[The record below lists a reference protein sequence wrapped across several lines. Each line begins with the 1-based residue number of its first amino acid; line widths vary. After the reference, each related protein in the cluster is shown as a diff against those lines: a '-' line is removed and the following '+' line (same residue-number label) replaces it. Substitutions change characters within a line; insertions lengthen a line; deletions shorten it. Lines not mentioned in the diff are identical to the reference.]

1 MNESLRN
8 NQIEYEKID
17 SDNFDL
23 RILIRSFFLNKKLI
37 AIITF
42 LSMAISLIYASTKEK
57 IYKGSFQ
64 IVLKNDSNSSNNSF
78 SSELL
83 NNALGSRIGNLVRSQ
98 TAQDINTQVE
108 ILKSPSVL
116 MPIFE
121 YAKAEKL
128 NAKKDIS
135 KYRLVLGDL

>member
-37 AIITF
+37 AVITF
-42 LSMAISLIYASTKEK
+42 LSMAIALFYSFTREK

-64 IVLKNDSNSSNNSF
+64 IVLKND
-78 SSELL
+78 
-83 NNALGSRIGNLVRSQ
+83 R
-98 TAQDINTQVE
+98 
-108 ILKSPSVL
+108 K
-116 MPIFE
+116 
-121 YAKAEKL
+121 
-128 NAKKDIS
+128 
-135 KYRLVLGDL
+135 

>member
-8 NQIEYEKID
+8 NQIEYVKLD

-64 IVLKNDSNSSNNSF
+64 IVLKNDSNSINNSF

-83 NNALGSRIGNLVRSQ
+83 SNALGSRISNFVRSQ

-121 YAKAEKL
+121 YVKAEKL
-128 NAKKDIS
+128 NAKKIYQNIDS
-135 KYRLVLGDL
+135 TSG

>member
-8 NQIEYEKID
+8 NQIEYVKLD

-57 IYKGSFQ
+57 IYKGKY
-64 IVLKNDSNSSNNSF
+64 IGSN
-78 SSELL
+78 
-83 NNALGSRIGNLVRSQ
+83 I
-98 TAQDINTQVE
+98 
-108 ILKSPSVL
+108 
-116 MPIFE
+116 
-121 YAKAEKL
+121 
-128 NAKKDIS
+128 KKI
-135 KYRLVLGDL
+135 